1 MKHYDVSFHFTTK
14 GQNAEEIFK
23 KIDKWLLEHP
33 DVVDFSERSEGEPN
47 TVLHHCF
54 ARREDCA
61 AKGFDTT
68 VCDELDTYSEDQI
81 CWNGVSQYS
90 VDEDR
95 MLMLQNL
102 KRLNGIAIFVG
113 KIEGSVKDELGFAKN
128 IGVKTIIID

>member
-14 GQNAEEIFK
+14 GQDVDEIFK

-33 DVVDFSERSEGEPN
+33 DVVDFSERRDEEPY

-54 ARREDCA
+54 LRKEDCVA
-61 AKGFDTT
+61 NGFDTT
-68 VCDELDTYSEDQI
+68 VYDELDTYSEDQI
-81 CWNGVSQYS
+81 CWNGVSQCS
-90 VDEDR
+90 LDTDR

-113 KIEGSVKDELGFAKN
+113 RIEGSVKNELGFAEN
-128 IGVKTIIID
+128 IGVETIIID

>member
-1 MKHYDVSFHFTTK
+1 MKHYDVSFHFTPK
-14 GQNAEEIFK
+14 GQNVKEIFK

-33 DVVDFSERSEGEPN
+33 DVVDFSERGEEEPS

-54 ARREDCA
+54 VKRADCA

-68 VCDELDTYSEDQI
+68 VHDELDTYSEDQI
-81 CWNGVSQYS
+81 CWYGVSQYS
-90 VDEDR
+90 ADADR

-113 KIEGSVKDELGFAKN
+113 KIEGGVENELGFAQN
-128 IGVKTIIID
+128 IGLETVIID